1 MQKTRVAPNVAGLS
15 IRLMSD
21 GQVKSD
27 YSELPAVA
35 TLTEEFAPILHFL
48 TVKDLLVHIFSAQCI
63 EPNLEHRFEQ
73 DW

>member
-1 MQKTRVAPNVAGLS
+1 MVQAVCDETQKSETINAMQKTRVAPNVAGLS

-27 YSELPAVA
+27 YSELPAIA

-48 TVKDLLVHIFSAQCI
+48 TVKDLLVHIF
-63 EPNLEHRFEQ
+63 
-73 DW
+73 

>member
-1 MQKTRVAPNVAGLS
+1 MQCKKQELLQMSLVYQ
-15 IRLMSD
+15 SD

-48 TVKDLLVHIFSAQCI
+48 TVKDLLVHIFYMY
-63 EPNLEHRFEQ
+63 
-73 DW
+73 